1 MFKFHF
7 QLLFLMVL
15 FEKEFFQ
22 SVHLM
27 FFFSD
32 LFQYFNHQN
41 IFFLNLFL
49 MKIYLNKILI
59 ILCNSWW
66 IVWLKLWKI
75 PFLEIKF
82 IFIFHQIWD
91 FSVKFIIW
99 ISNNHSRN
107 YPSNKNL
114 HNVIIYTKYTII
126 HDFKNQNHWL
136 LITQYLLIIII
147 DFLFFLSNN
156 IFIWQWNDFL

>member
-1 MFKFHF
+1 MFKFYF

-66 IVWLKLWKI
+66 IIWLKLWKI

-114 HNVIIYTKYTII
+114 HNVIIYTKHTII
-126 HDFKNQNHWL
+126 HNFKNQNQNHWL

-156 IFIWQWNDFL
+156 IFIW